1 METEVLVVGTGV
13 AGLFFALQY
22 PGKTL
27 LISKGEAFVSNS
39 SLAQGGV
46 AAPIG
51 NEDSIQLHV
60 QDTLQAGA
68 GLCDLEAVRAMVKEA
83 RSAIKELLRL
93 GVSFDREG
101 DHLSLNKEGSHS
113 TRRVLHVKD
122 RTGDEI
128 IRTLYERAL
137 EIDRIQIQERTYLV
151 DILTHGGQVAGAILW
166 QDNGLVV
173 VETPAVVLASG
184 GYAYLFEPSTNPAG
198 STGDGLSIA
207 YRAGAALIDLEFVQ
221 FHPTALYHQEIP
233 RFLISEAVRG
243 EGGVLRNQKGERF
256 MPDYHPLA
264 ELAPRDVVASSIFRE
279 MQKAGTDHVFLDL
292 TGIDKE
298 TLENRF
304 PVILRKCRS
313 LGIEPLR
320 EWIPISP
327 AAHYTMGGVQTDTWG
342 NTTLPGLYAVGEV
355 ACTGVHG
362 ANRLASNSILEG
374 LVFSLRLAQRLQL
387 KPIMKPEFDDLP
399 FARRTFP
406 SFEPQSLREL
416 MGKSVGILREREG
429 LRQAWDWICHWQG
442 KFDYAIPNSI
452 YECQLYNAVGLAAL
466 VSKAALTREESRG
479 AHQRS
484 DFPERDDV
492 KWRTHIVFEQKMGE
506 EVMSIR

>member
-1 METEVLVVGTGV
+1 MLVVGTGV

-22 PGKTL
+22 PGKSL

-51 NEDSIQLHV
+51 NEDSIQLHIS
-60 QDTLQAGA
+60 DTLQAGA
-68 GLCDLEAVRAMVKEA
+68 GLCDLEAVRAMVQQA
-83 RSAIKELLRL
+83 RSVIKELLRL

-101 DHLSLNKEGSHS
+101 GHLSLNKEGSHS
-113 TRRVLHVKD
+113 KRRVLHVKD

-128 IRTLYERAL
+128 IRTLYERVL
-137 EIDRIQIQERTYLV
+137 ERERIQVQERTYLV
-151 DILTHGGQVAGAILW
+151 DILTGGGQVTGAVLW
-166 QDNGLVV
+166 QEDGLTV
-173 VETPAVVLASG
+173 VETSAVVLASG

-221 FHPTALYHQEIP
+221 FHPTALYHEETP

-243 EGGVLRNQKGERF
+243 EGGVLRNHKGERF
-256 MPDYHPLA
+256 MPGYHPLA
-264 ELAPRDVVASSIFRE
+264 ELAPRDVVASSIFLE
-279 MQKAGTDHVFLDL
+279 MQEEERDHVFLDL
-292 TGIDKE
+292 TDTDRE
-298 TLENRF
+298 AMEARF
-304 PVILRKCRS
+304 PVILQKCRS
-313 LGIEPLR
+313 LGIEPFR
-320 EWIPISP
+320 DWIPISP
-327 AAHYTMGGVQTDTWG
+327 AAHYAMGGIQTDTWG
-342 NTTLPGLYAVGEV
+342 NTTLPGLHAIGEA

-374 LVFSLRLAQRLQL
+374 LAFSLRLAQQIQL
-387 KPIMKPEFDDLP
+387 NPRAKTSLGEVR
-399 FARRTFP
+399 FARRAFP
-406 SFEPQSLREL
+406 PFKPQDLRQL
-416 MGKSVGILREREG
+416 MGKSVGIMREREG
-429 LRQAWDWICHWQG
+429 LRQAWEWICHWQR
-442 KFDYAIPNSI
+442 KFDYAVPNSV
-452 YECQLYNAVGLAAL
+452 YECQLYNAVGLTAL
-466 VSKAALTREESRG
+466 ISRAALTREESRG

-492 KWRTHIVFEQKMGE
+492 KWRTHIVFEQRMGE